1 MGQFSWLATDTGEQI
16 LNDKYKGFQTVKMV
30 YKDKEGNQ
38 QVAVEDD
45 YEGYGVFGGVDYYD
59 AVVWM
64 NSWYKPDY
72 TPDELRSKGIDLY
85 FEDHLPQ
92 PAEYPQ
98 LFLGDVPEVVDF
110 RKRPD
115 DDPNQGWSRGEEEE
129 DYEYDDE
136 EFEED

>member
-45 YEGYGVFGGVDYYD
+45 YEGYGVFGGVDFYD

-72 TPDELRSKGIDLY
+72 IPDELRSKGIDLY
-85 FEDHLPQ
+85 FQDHLPQ
-92 PAEYPQ
+92 PVEYPQ
-98 LFLGDVPEVVDF
+98 LFLGDIPKEVDF

-115 DDPNQGWSRGEEEE
+115 DDPNQGWSRGDED

-136 EFEED
+136 EFEKD